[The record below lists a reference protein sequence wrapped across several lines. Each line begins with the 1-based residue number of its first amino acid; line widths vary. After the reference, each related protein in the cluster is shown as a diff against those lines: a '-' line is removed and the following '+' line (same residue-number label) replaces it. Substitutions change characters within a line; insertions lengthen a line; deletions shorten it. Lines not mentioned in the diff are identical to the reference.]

1 MLKAKSKPKLQKH
14 SHLPTNASI
23 LVIGEVITD
32 PAVNL
37 AESHLLGWRGVDGI
51 GDESGIA
58 VSWLAILVNCCLIFA
73 QGGIRI
79 CG

>member
-1 MLKAKSKPKLQKH
+1 MPNRI
-14 SHLPTNASI
+14 LPTNASI

-37 AESHLLGWRGVDGI
+37 TEGHLFGGRGIDGI
-51 GDESGIA
+51 GDEGGIA
-58 VSWLAILVNCCLIFA
+58 VSWLAILMHCCVVFT